1 MKKEVWLR
9 GEVVPGVSPY
19 LQPAAHALLQAQ
31 EEINAF
37 MADFP
42 EALLWKSTA
51 GEATPGFHLK
61 HIAGVQDRLMT
72 YAENKPLTEAQLAY
86 LQNEKE
92 ADSFL
97 EDLLFILNT
106 SFATTIDRMRQFR
119 DEDMTEFRGVGRQ
132 QLPSTVAGLCFH
144 TAEHTMRHTGQL
156 LVTVKVLKSN
166 L

>member
-9 GEVVPGVSPY
+9 GELVPGVSPY

-31 EEINAF
+31 EEINAL
-37 MADFP
+37 MVEFP

-61 HIAGVQDRLMT
+61 HIAGVQDKLMT
-72 YAENKPLTEAQLAY
+72 YAENKSLTEAQLAY
-86 LQNEKE
+86 LQNEKQE
-92 ADSFL
+92 DTSLKELL
-97 EDLLFILNT
+97 ENLNT
-106 SFATTIDRMRQFR
+106 AVATTIERLKQFK
-119 DEDMTEFRGVGRQ
+119 DEEITGFRGVGRQ
-132 QLPSTVAGLCFH
+132 QLPSTIAGLCFH